1 MARWQDK
8 YREGSF
14 RGIDFKIRSHT
25 SKGGRR
31 KTKRE
36 YAERENGNTEDLG
49 KRLGD
54 FSLEIFVLG
63 NDYFTQRDNLIKA
76 LETKGSGILIHPYL
90 GTINVQA
97 GNYALTETVQ
107 EGRLA
112 RFSVEFSEAGELIFP
127 EQLEDELNA
136 TLENADDMTE
146 ESKSTFA
153 QIFDTAN
160 QAASVVQAAADNIS
174 SVTDFMEQSIKNVT
188 GPLANMTFA
197 IRNIQADIADLI
209 AAPGELADRMSD
221 MFNELL
227 DTLSGDE
234 ESASRILGT
243 FRDVDDS
250 FVPVLGDTP
259 SREKQRGNQAATINF
274 TKQLALTGNAKA
286 GIDIDFISTNAAIEK
301 QREIIQGLDQQ
312 LDLADDELFQS
323 IKELQTSLSKAI
335 PRTGTTELII
345 ITPVKTIPALVL
357 AYNEFEDIEK
367 ENEIID
373 QNSIEH
379 PGFVPGGDPIEVSA
393 E

>member
-1 MARWQDK
+1 
-8 YREGSF
+8 
-14 RGIDFKIRSHT
+14 
-25 SKGGRR
+25 
-31 KTKRE
+31 
-36 YAERENGNTEDLG
+36 
-49 KRLGD
+49 
-54 FSLEIFVLG
+54 
-63 NDYFTQRDNLIKA
+63 
-76 LETKGSGILIHPYL
+76 
-90 GTINVQA
+90 
-97 GNYALTETVQ
+97 
-107 EGRLA
+107 
-112 RFSVEFSEAGELIFP
+112 
-127 EQLEDELNA
+127 
-136 TLENADDMTE
+136 MTE

-286 GIDIDFISTNAAIEK
+286 VIDIDFISTNAAIEK